1 MSNIAYKLAILAE
14 ELMCQCCFSVF
25 LVPQKAP
32 PRQKKNNNNKQT
44 KKQNKTFIPSYFLP
58 TNIPSWLVFVLI
70 SMSVC

>member
-1 MSNIAYKLAILAE
+1 MSNFAYKLAILAE

-32 PRQKKNNNNKQT
+32 PPKKKNNNNKQT